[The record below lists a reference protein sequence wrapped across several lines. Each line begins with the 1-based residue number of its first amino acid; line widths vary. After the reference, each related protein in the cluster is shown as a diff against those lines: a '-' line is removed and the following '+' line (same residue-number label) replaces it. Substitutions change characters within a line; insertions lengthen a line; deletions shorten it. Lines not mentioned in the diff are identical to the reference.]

1 VILKMQNTCFLE
13 GRYVFFP
20 GVNPKRIQ
28 ITYTLFDK
36 ENKNPVGKYTF
47 SLKKDGSFRIAIKDR
62 GEFYLIKTG
71 ESYPATGP
79 FYTIVY
85 SDEMRPYFYKFEEN
99 STIKLEDIYVSK
111 LIEIDLPKE
120 NEKYDDSNELTFKWR
135 SVPFADFYVINVVKL
150 LDNGDKELVLY
161 SKIDSNNAS
170 YKELKGSKNVSR
182 EVSYDNMKITPMF
195 NTVNEP
201 LNKGKYE
208 LSILAYKYYD
218 EKKDFWLLSYTDR
231 DKRHYVYID
240 GD

>member
-1 VILKMQNTCFLE
+1 
-13 GRYVFFP
+13 
-20 GVNPKRIQ
+20 
-28 ITYTLFDK
+28 
-36 ENKNPVGKYTF
+36 
-47 SLKKDGSFRIAIKDR
+47 
-62 GEFYLIKTG
+62 
-71 ESYPATGP
+71 
-79 FYTIVY
+79 
-85 SDEMRPYFYKFEEN
+85 
-99 STIKLEDIYVSK
+99 
-111 LIEIDLPKE
+111 
-120 NEKYDDSNELTFKWR
+120 
-135 SVPFADFYVINVVKL
+135 